1 MTSSFDSMT
10 ILLLAPSRVLAATLL
25 HELRA
30 IGVDQ
35 IVTTCNTIAQA
46 LDCLAQQKIDVV
58 ISSMY
63 FEDGDVFK
71 LIEQTKMQDALTDL
85 IFLLVSSEQRNERL
99 EQAREAGVVA
109 VLPRPFARNALE
121 NALADA
127 AAV

>member
-35 IVTTCNTIAQA
+35 TVTTCNTIAQA

-71 LIEQTKMQDALTDL
+71 LIEQTKMQDALADL
-85 IFLLVSSEQRNERL
+85 IFLLVSSEQRKERL

-127 AAV
+127 GAV